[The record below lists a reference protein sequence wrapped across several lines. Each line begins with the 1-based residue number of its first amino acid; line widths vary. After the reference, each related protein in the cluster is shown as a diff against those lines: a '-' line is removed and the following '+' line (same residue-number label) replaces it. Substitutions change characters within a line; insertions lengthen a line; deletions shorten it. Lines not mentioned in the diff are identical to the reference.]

1 MLIDTRENE
10 QQTKGFNPNVQN
22 RQINA
27 TCSTGDKVGYIALG
41 VVTIGLFFIYSIT
54 KKNKFNRLQM
64 QINEKASGIQIQ
76 LAQRR
81 DTLVKLVDATKSSM
95 DFEKGLL
102 SDITKLRSYK
112 ITDDNLNE
120 ANQKIDSAFARLLA
134 TYENY
139 PKIASTEAI
148 KNLMNSAEYLEQEI
162 AASRRLYNSVVTQF
176 NQELFTFPAKV
187 VATKQGLH
195 TFALFNA
202 SEEQQKDV
210 PLKLNK

>member
-10 QQTKGFNPNVQN
+10 QQTNGFNPNVQN

-27 TCSTGDKVGYIALG
+27 TASKGDKTGYITLCICTLG
-41 VVTIGLFFIYSIT
+41 IFAIYGVT
-54 KKNKFNRLQM
+54 KKNKFNRQQI
-64 QINEKASGIQIQ
+64 QINEKASGIQVQ

-81 DTLVKLVDATKSSM
+81 DTLIKLVDATKSSM
-95 DFEKGLL
+95 DFERGLL
-102 SDITKLRSYK
+102 TDVTKLRSYK
-112 ITDDNLNE
+112 ITDENLNE

-139 PKIASTEAI
+139 PKLASTEAI
-148 KNLMNSAEYLEQEI
+148 KSLMNSAEYLEQEI
-162 AASRRLYNSVVTQF
+162 AASRRLYNSAVTAF
-176 NQELFTFPAKV
+176 NQELFTFPARV
-187 VATKQGLH
+187 IAAKQGLH

-210 PLKLNK
+210 SLNLSK